1 MENGPNYPK
10 KVSETFTEAFHM
22 KSNIVLSLLA
32 ILFVLAGCMQPTP
45 VVQPTLMATQTQVH
59 LSPTPRVTPLPTK
72 TLVSTSLPFGIR
84 EYCPEISMDTEFIPS
99 LKGTIVLTGEDFS
112 FQGQDYT
119 TQEAQSSIVLFW
131 DSAKDEAK
139 TYLLPDENVFFYF
152 VTSPD
157 KLHLALT
164 QAKTLAMDTEVIV
177 LSSVGAEEAKF
188 PLQGDWG
195 LVDWINNEQLAV
207 RQFRLATPSLPNSA
221 FDLVIADPLT
231 GEQHSLPSDFP
242 DFETEATYWLGSSVV
257 YDPTITSAV
266 YLTSTG
272 NGYSIVWDLRDKRRI
287 AKISE
292 GSWPEWS
299 PDGVSLLVIGK
310 GSVSKPDIDEIFIYR
325 QGQVTRS
332 SFFEDH
338 LEKAIINLPSWS
350 PDGRYIAFW
359 LSVASPIK
367 SARLAVLDTKTSKV
381 DLYCM
386 EVDPFP
392 VRFGDYLNLGS
403 SYFQVNAAPPIWSPD
418 GRYLLIEDRI
428 ISAGVDDTYLVDL
441 QHHSITQ
448 LAKNARPVSWMK

>member
-1 MENGPNYPK
+1 
-10 KVSETFTEAFHM
+10 M
-22 KSNIVLSLLA
+22 KSNIVLSLLT
-32 ILFVLAGCMQPTP
+32 ILFVLAGCTQSAP
-45 VVQPTLMATQTQVH
+45 VVQPTLMATQTQAH
-59 LSPTPRVTPLPTK
+59 LSPTPSIMPLPTK
-72 TLVSTSLPFGIR
+72 TLVSPSLPFEIK
-84 EYCPEISMDTEFIPS
+84 EFCPETSMDTESIPP
-99 LKGTIVLTGEDFS
+99 LNGTIVLSGDDFS
-112 FQGQDYT
+112 FQGQDYIS
-119 TQEAQSSIVLFW
+119 QESRSSIVLFW
-131 DSAKDEAK
+131 NSVKDEAK

-152 VTSPD
+152 ATSPD

-177 LSSVGAEEAKF
+177 LSSVGAEDAKF

-195 LVDWINNEQLAV
+195 LVDWVNNEQLAV

-221 FDLVIADPLT
+221 FDLVIADPFT
-231 GEQHSLPSDFP
+231 GEQYSLPSDFP

-257 YDPTITSAV
+257 YGPTITSAV
-266 YLTSTG
+266 YLAGTG
-272 NGYSIVWDLRDKRRI
+272 NVYSIVWDLQDKRQI
-287 AKISE
+287 AKIP
-292 GSWPEWS
+292 GGHWPEWS
-299 PDGVSLLVIGK
+299 PDGVSLLVVGN

-332 SFFEDH
+332 TFFEDH

-350 PDGRYIAFW
+350 PDGRYVAFW
-359 LSVASPIK
+359 LSVAYPIK
-367 SARLAVLDTKTSKV
+367 SARLAVLDTETSKV

-403 SYFQVNAAPPIWSPD
+403 SYFQVNAAPPIWSPN

-428 ISAGVDDTYLVDL
+428 ISTGVDDTYLVDL
-441 QHHSITQ
+441 QHHSITL